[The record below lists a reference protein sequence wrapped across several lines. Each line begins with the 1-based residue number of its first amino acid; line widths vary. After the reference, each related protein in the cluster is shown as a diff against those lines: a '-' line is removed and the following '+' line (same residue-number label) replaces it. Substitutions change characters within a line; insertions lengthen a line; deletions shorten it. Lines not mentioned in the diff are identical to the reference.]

1 MPLFD
6 LARNRTTVRTEIL
19 AGCTTFLTM
28 AYIMFL
34 NPAILAEADM
44 DFGAV
49 FVATCLSAAFG
60 SFVMGLLA
68 NYPVALAP
76 GMGLNAFFTFVVV
89 QNQGASWQT
98 ALGAVFVAGVAF
110 VVLSV
115 LPVRE
120 WLINAIPRALKL
132 GIAAGIGLF
141 LAALVV
147 IFLFWDTHRLLASLA
162 VTAFFFLLALV
173 AALTLR
179 SKVRNRPK
187 LLENT
192 LAELA
197 KDRKQLERRL

>member
-1 MPLFD
+1 MSIEADTPLGADSPAPERGPIGALFKSLSNL
-6 LARNRTTVRTEIL
+6 LATFVAIAHTRLELLTTELQEEMHNIAEIL
-19 AGCTTFLTM
+19 MWSLV
-28 AYIMFL
+28 
-34 NPAILAEADM
+34 
-44 DFGAV
+44 AV
-49 FVATCLSAAFG
+49 F
-60 SFVMGLLA
+60 
-68 NYPVALAP
+68 
-76 GMGLNAFFTFVVV
+76 
-89 QNQGASWQT
+89 
-98 ALGAVFVAGVAF
+98 
-110 VVLSV
+110 
-115 LPVRE
+115 
-120 WLINAIPRALKL
+120 
-132 GIAAGIGLF
+132 AAGIGLF